1 MALEQVKKRN
11 LTPEKEN
18 ERIKETEEQYKN
30 FMSDKKLQEMFDYII
45 YNNYDEKSEDEL
57 IKLIASKMKSDKY

>member
-1 MALEQVKKRN
+1 MG
-11 LTPEKEN
+11 KEI

-30 FMSDKKLQEMFDYII
+30 FMSDKKLQDMFDYII